1 MATIKSYVE
10 PSRIYR
16 YRSLKEFDRE
26 MEAIERGYL
35 FCAAYRTL
43 NDPMEGLFTSSKLLR
58 ESEDY
63 RTIRDSIR
71 NNKSQLGMCSFSEV
85 HDHELMWAHYADQ
98 FRGICIAYNFSKLRD
113 GLADDITF
121 ARMFYNE
128 TVPTIRLSDQGPDEL
143 AKMVLSYKNYRWLYE
158 REWRMFASLGKASYR
173 PTNCVTRV
181 YWGSR
186 IEDDDRIRI
195 KNRLKRLKIKTSDMN
210 INKYSIS
217 FESRT
222 RT

>member
-10 PSRIYR
+10 PSRLYR

-26 MEAIERGYL
+26 MEAIEHGYL

-43 NDPMEGLFTSSKLLR
+43 NDPMEGLFSSSKLLR

-71 NNKSQLGMCSFSEV
+71 DNKSQIGMCSFSEV

-98 FRGICIAYNFSKLRD
+98 FRGICIAYNFSKSRD
-113 GLADDITF
+113 GLADNITF
-121 ARMFYNE
+121 VRMFYNE
-128 TVPTIRLSDQGPDEL
+128 TVPTIRLSDQGPDDL
-143 AKMVLSYKNYRWLYE
+143 ARMVLSYKNYRWLYE
-158 REWRMFASLGKASYR
+158 REWRMFASLGRASYR

-181 YWGSR
+181 YLASR

-195 KNRLKRLKIKTSDMN
+195 KNRLKRLKITTSDMS
-210 INKYSIS
+210 IDKYSIS
-217 FESRT
+217 FETRSRN
-222 RT
+222 